1 MTRVLVVS
9 RNAALG
15 MWLSRH
21 GLDVDEVSPSDDVS
35 WPAQVSGYTAL
46 LLDVGDVERAE
57 RRLRALV
64 KAGLS
69 VPVALVGDG
78 GPGWDVLA
86 ARFRSGLS
94 LLRLPIQPEAVLA
107 EITRLSNGH
116 CLNIV
121 GGPLEAP
128 QRTTG
133 SIASEAPEA
142 VDVPLLGLA
151 GSVEATPL
159 FDALKERA
167 DTLSPATLDPS
178 TSQQATQWP
187 TAKAPAAHTSAAESP
202 APDLLRPPPAVKTDA
217 ATTRTTDVAGISLL
231 DLVAALQRKV
241 AGLHTV
247 HDVAELALIDVLGA
261 SGASAGAAL
270 MRSDQAWVVEAGL
283 GLRPL
288 EERLE
293 VPETHWLIRHVVRD
307 GLGLLVA
314 RSEGAG
320 SELVGVPLASWEHL
334 SAVFL
339 PDSGLLILLASAERP
354 FEEHHLTAVRGV
366 DEELAE
372 LILQATAV
380 RELARSLV
388 PFIGSDLSNYST

>member
-9 RNAALG
+9 RNTALG

-21 GLDVDEVSPSDDVS
+21 GLDVDEVSPNDDVS
-35 WPAQVSGYTAL
+35 WPAQVSDYTAL

-57 RRLRALV
+57 QRLRALV

-94 LLRLPIQPEAVLA
+94 LLRLPIQPEAVLV
-107 EITRLSNGH
+107 EIMRLSNGH

-128 QRTTG
+128 QRATE
-133 SIASEAPEA
+133 SITSEAPEA
-142 VDVPLLGLA
+142 VDVPLLGL
-151 GSVEATPL
+151 GGFVEATPL

-167 DTLSPATLDPS
+167 DTMSPATLDSS
-178 TSQQATQWP
+178 TSQRATQWTP
-187 TAKAPAAHTSAAESP
+187 VKAPAAHTSAAESP
-202 APDLLRPPPAVKTDA
+202 APDLLQPPLAVKTDA
-217 ATTRTTDVAGISLL
+217 PTTRTTDVAGISLL
-231 DLVAALQRKV
+231 DLVTALQRKV

-247 HDVAELALIDVLGA
+247 HDVAELALIDVLGG

-366 DEELAE
+366 DAELAE

-388 PFIGSDLSNYST
+388 PFVGSDLSDYST